1 MSTLTY
7 QSHPKPGKR
16 HGFSTKN
23 GSSYLMVGYTEN
35 MGSRKPGVSCQWTMT
50 GQEGTIR
57 MIWVDL
63 VAVLHVNFGTWSEIN
78 KRFPFKKR
86 SFLPLLDQINPE
98 NIRFGSNTTILP
110 IKTLNSNKL
119 PITTNNPNLQNPVF
133 HLFFGPFQI
142 PGLPEI
148 PCSASRLNFS
158 WDTRKCHRNIR
169 NEGVD
174 YAMLL
179 HAC

>member
-1 MSTLTY
+1 MWVPWPTKTIQNLEKVTVFP
-7 QSHPKPGKR
+7 Q
-16 HGFSTKN
+16 KN

-35 MGSRKPGVSCQWTMT
+35 MASRKPGVSSSNGQW
-50 GQEGTIR
+50 Q
-57 MIWVDL
+57 V
-63 VAVLHVNFGTWSEIN
+63 
-78 KRFPFKKR
+78 KRVRFEWFPFKKR
-86 SFLPLLDQINPE
+86 SFWPLLDQINPE
-98 NIRFGSNTTILP
+98 NIRFGSNTILP

-133 HLFFGPFQI
+133 HQFFGPFQI
-142 PGLPEI
+142 PGPEI

>member
-1 MSTLTY
+1 
-7 QSHPKPGKR
+7 
-16 HGFSTKN
+16 
-23 GSSYLMVGYTEN
+23 
-35 MGSRKPGVSCQWTMT
+35 
-50 GQEGTIR
+50 
-57 MIWVDL
+57 VDL